1 MEIKNRLAVSPMV
14 TNYCELDGKAT
25 DRFIAYHEEKARGG
39 WGLILTENYAIT
51 PDARGFSQVAGLYE
65 DAQIAGHA
73 RVADAV
79 HKHGAKIVAQMVH
92 AGRQTNHRINTGVQ
106 VVAPSAIPCPDN
118 QELPH
123 ALTVAEIRQL
133 VSRFGDTALRIKK
146 AGFDGVEIHG
156 GHGYL
161 IAEFLSPYVNKRV
174 DEYGGIL
181 ANRLRFPR
189 EIIQD
194 VRAKVGPDFPIFFRI
209 SSHEGMPGGRKLQDT
224 RAIVMMLEEWGVDAI
239 DITAGTYGDGFT
251 VPSMAEEHA
260 WNVDSAAEI
269 KKVVSIPVMIVGRIN
284 DPILAESILR
294 SGMADIV
301 AMGRASLADP
311 HLPNKAREGAFET
324 IRQCIGCL
332 QGCLGFLGLDRP
344 ICCLVNPEL
353 GHEGE
358 LQAARPQKKRKVAVV
373 GGGPAGLEAARAAA
387 ARGHE
392 VSLYEATASLGGQF
406 AAAAYPPYKGELAS
420 YISWA
425 RNELDRL
432 GVKISFNTSFTALL
446 AEQLKPDVIIVAA
459 GATPLILDIPGIRG
473 GNVVLA
479 QDILLGNVEPAKNV
493 AVLGGGLVGL
503 ETAVHLGWLGRKVTI
518 FEKVD
523 TLCPDVVSGVLP
535 ALLKLVDDYH
545 IMKVLNATVVEV
557 TDKEVVVLEG
567 GARKRHT
574 ADMVVLA
581 MGMNQENSLVK
592 ELRGKVKDVLV
603 VGDAARPR
611 QALQATREGFNAGL
625 SV

>member
-1 MEIKNRLAVSPMV
+1 MQISNRLAVSPMV
-14 TNYCELDGKAT
+14 SNFCGKDGKAT
-25 DRFIAYHEEKARGG
+25 DRFVAYHEEKARGG
-39 WGLILTENYAIT
+39 WGLILTENYAVS
-51 PDARGFSQVAGLYE
+51 PDARGFSCVGGLYE
-65 DAQIAGHA
+65 DAQIAGHS
-73 RVADAV
+73 RVAEAV
-79 HKHGAKIVAQMVH
+79 HRHGGKIVAQMVH
-92 AGRQTNHRINTGVQ
+92 SGRQTNHRMNTGVQ

-118 QELPH
+118 QEIPH
-123 ALTVAEIRQL
+123 ELSTAEIRQM

-146 AGFDGVEIHG
+146 AGFDGVEING

-161 IAEFLSPYVNKRV
+161 IAEFMSPYVNKRV

-189 EIIQD
+189 EILQD
-194 VRAKVGPDFPIFFRI
+194 IRAKVGPDFPILFRI

-224 RAIVMMLEEWGVDAI
+224 RAIAMMLEEWGIDAI
-239 DITAGTYGDGFT
+239 DITAGTYGDGTT

-284 DPILAESILR
+284 DPILAESIVR

-311 HLPNKAREGAFET
+311 HLPNKAREGKFET

-332 QGCLGFLGLDRP
+332 QGCIGNLGLDKP
-344 ICCLVNPEL
+344 ISCLVNPEL
-353 GHEGE
+353 GYEGE
-358 LQAARPQKKRKVAVV
+358 LQAARPKKKRSVAVV

-387 ARGHE
+387 ARGHD
-392 VSLYEATASLGGQF
+392 VSLYEATGSLGGQF

-420 YISWA
+420 YVSWA
-425 RNELDRL
+425 RNELDQL
-432 GVKISFNTSFTALL
+432 GVKVHLKTAFNAEL
-446 AEQLKPDVIIVAA
+446 AARLAPDVVIVAA
-459 GATPLILDIPGIRG
+459 GARPLVLDIPGIRG
-473 GNVVLA
+473 DNVVLA
-479 QDILLGNVEPAKNV
+479 QDILQGKREPARNV

-535 ALLKLVDDYH
+535 ALLKLVDDYG
-545 IMKVLNATVVEV
+545 IAKVLNATVVEI
-557 TDKEVVVLEG
+557 TAGEVVVTLDG
-567 GARKRHT
+567 VRKGFP

-581 MGMNQENSLVK
+581 MGMNQENGLVQELKAKVK
-592 ELRGKVKDVLV
+592 EVLV
-603 VGDAARPR
+603 VGDAVRPR
-611 QALQATREGFNAGL
+611 QALQATREGFVAGL
-625 SV
+625 NV

>member
-14 TNYCELDGKAT
+14 TNYCEKDGRAT
-25 DRFIAYHEEKARGG
+25 DRFVAYHEEKARGG

-51 PDARGFSQVAGLYE
+51 PDARGFSHVAGLYE
-65 DAQIAGHA
+65 DAQVAGHA

-79 HKHGAKIVAQMVH
+79 HKHGARIVAQMVH
-92 AGRQTNHRINTGVQ
+92 SGRQTNHRMNTGVQ

-123 ALTVAEIRQL
+123 ALTVAEIGQL
-133 VSRFGDTALRIKK
+133 VSRFGDTALRIKR

-181 ANRLRFPR
+181 SNRLRFPR

-224 RAIVMMLEEWGVDAI
+224 RAIAMMLEEWGVDAI
-239 DITAGTYGDGFT
+239 DITAGTYGDGYT

-284 DPILAESILR
+284 EPILAESILR

-311 HLPNKAREGAFET
+311 HLPNKAREGTFET

-332 QGCLGFLGLDRP
+332 QGCLGNLGLDKP
-344 ICCLVNPEL
+344 ISCLVNPEL
-353 GHEGE
+353 GYEGE
-358 LQAARPQKKRKVAVV
+358 LQAAKLKKKRKVVV
-373 GGGPAGLEAARAAA
+373 IGGGPAGLEAARAAA

-392 VSLYEATASLGGQF
+392 VSLYEAKAGLGGQF
-406 AAAAYPPYKGELAS
+406 TAAAYPPYKGELAS
-420 YISWA
+420 YVSWA

-432 GVKISFNTSFTALL
+432 GVKIVFNTPFDAHL
-446 AEQLKPDVIIVAA
+446 AEQLKPDAVIVAA
-459 GATPLILDIPGIRG
+459 GAKPLVLDIPGIRG

-479 QDILLGNVEPAKNV
+479 EDILLGNVEPAKNV

-535 ALLKLVDDYH
+535 ALLKLVDDYG
-545 IMKVLNATVVEV
+545 IRKVLNATVVEI
-557 TDKEVVVLEG
+557 TDKEVVVLAG
-567 GARKRHT
+567 GERTHHA

-581 MGMNQENSLVK
+581 MGMNQENSLVQ
-592 ELRGKVKDVLV
+592 ELRDKVKDLRV
-603 VGDAARPR
+603 VGDAVRPR
-611 QALQATREGFNAGL
+611 QALQATREGFVAGL

>member
-1 MEIKNRLAVSPMV
+1 MEIKNRLVVSPMV
-14 TNYCELDGKAT
+14 TNYCEQDGTAT

-51 PDARGFSQVAGLYE
+51 PDARGFSHVAGLYE
-65 DAQIAGHA
+65 DAQIAGHS
-73 RVADAV
+73 RVAEAV
-79 HKHGAKIVAQMVH
+79 HRHGGKIVVQMVH
-92 AGRQTNHRINTGVQ
+92 SGRQTNHRMNTGVQ

-123 ALTVAEIRQL
+123 ELTAAEIRQM
-133 VSRFGDTALRIKK
+133 VSRFGDTALRIKN
-146 AGFDGVEIHG
+146 AGFDGVEING

-161 IAEFLSPYVNKRV
+161 IAEFMSPYVNKRV

-181 ANRLRFPR
+181 ANRLRFVR

-194 VRAKVGPDFPIFFRI
+194 VRAKVGPDFPLLFRI

-239 DITAGTYGDGFT
+239 DITSGTYGDGTT

-269 KKVVSIPVMIVGRIN
+269 KKVVSIPVMSVGRIN

-301 AMGRASLADP
+301 VMGRASLADP

-332 QGCLGFLGLDRP
+332 QGCLGNLGQDKP
-344 ICCLVNPEL
+344 ISCLVNPEL
-353 GHEGE
+353 GFEGE
-358 LQAARPQKKRKVAVV
+358 LQAAVPKKKRKVAVI

-392 VSLYEATASLGGQF
+392 VSLFETKASLGGQF
-406 AAAAYPPYKGELAS
+406 AAAAYPPYKGELTS
-420 YISWA
+420 YVSWA

-432 GVKISFNTSFTALL
+432 GVKIAFNTRFTAHM
-446 AEQLKPDVIIVAA
+446 AEQLKPDAIIVAA
-459 GATPLILDIPGIRG
+459 GAVPLMLDIPGIRG

-523 TLCPDVVSGVLP
+523 NLCADVVSGVLP
-535 ALLKLVDDYH
+535 ALLKLVDDYG
-545 IMKVLNATVVEV
+545 ITKVLNATVVEI

-567 GARKRHT
+567 GARNRYA

-581 MGMNQENSLVK
+581 MGMNQENGLVN
-592 ELRGKVKDVLV
+592 ELRGKVKDLQV
-603 VGDAARPR
+603 VGDAVRPR
-611 QALQATREGFNAGL
+611 QALQATREGFTAGL